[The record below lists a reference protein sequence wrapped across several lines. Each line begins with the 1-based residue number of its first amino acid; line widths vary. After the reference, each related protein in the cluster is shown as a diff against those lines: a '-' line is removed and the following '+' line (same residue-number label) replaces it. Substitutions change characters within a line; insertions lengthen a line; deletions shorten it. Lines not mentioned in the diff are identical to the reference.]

1 MTSTNCS
8 LTTRDFMLVVMRL
21 FDNTV
26 AREPTA
32 LQQGDARKDETMPD
46 ADASLSLSRQHY
58 VTGGMFFQAMALY
71 ADWLVAVG
79 ERRP

>member
-26 AREPTA
+26 AREPPRSNK
-32 LQQGDARKDETMPD
+32 ARKDETMSD
-46 ADASLSLSRQHY
+46 ADASLSLSRQ
-58 VTGGMFFQAMALY
+58 AMS
-71 ADWLVAVG
+71 LVECSSRLWRYMPIG
-79 ERRP
+79 

>member
-1 MTSTNCS
+1 MTSTSCS
-8 LTTRDFMLVVMRL
+8 LTTRDFMVVVMRL

-32 LQQGDARKDETMPD
+32 LQQGDARKDETTPD
-46 ADASLSLSRQHY
+46 ADASLSLSRQ
-58 VTGGMFFQAMALY
+58 AMSLVECSSRLWRY
-71 ADWLVAVG
+71 MPIGWLAVG

>member
-1 MTSTNCS
+1 MS
-8 LTTRDFMLVVMRL
+8 
-21 FDNTV
+21 
-26 AREPTA
+26 
-32 LQQGDARKDETMPD
+32 D
-46 ADASLSLSRQHY
+46 ADASLSLSRQRY